1 MSVDVAGK
9 KIGFALT
16 GSHCT
21 LEQVLPEMKRLVDLG
36 AEVQP
41 ILSEAV
47 QTYKTR
53 FGTPQKWREEV
64 TKITGNKPWT
74 SISEVEPIGPR
85 ELLDILIVAPCTGNT
100 IAKIV
105 NGITD
110 TTVVMAVKAHLRNSR
125 ATVLAVATND
135 ALGNNAAN
143 IGKALNIPN
152 LYLVPLGQDNPTE
165 KPNSLV
171 ARMDLVVETT
181 QYALEGKQLQPVII
195 EYKGI

>member
-1 MSVDVAGK
+1 MDFTGK
-9 KIGFALT
+9 KVGFALT

-21 LEQVLPEMKRLVDLG
+21 LEEVLPEVERLVDLG

-41 ILSEAV
+41 ILSETV
-47 QTYKTR
+47 QTHETR
-53 FGTPQKWREEV
+53 FGTPQKWRERLIS
-64 TKITGNKPWT
+64 ITGNKPWT
-74 SISEVEPIGPR
+74 SIPEVEPIGPR
-85 ELLDILIVAPCTGNT
+85 KLLDVLIVAPCTGNT

-125 ATVLAVATND
+125 AIVLSVATND

-152 LYLVPLGQDNPTE
+152 LYLVPLGQDNPIE

-171 ARMDLVVETT
+171 ARMDLIVETT
-181 QYALEGKQLQPVII
+181 QYALESKQLQPVII

>member
-1 MSVDVAGK
+1 MDFAGK

-21 LEQVLPEMKRLVDLG
+21 LEQVLPEMKRLVNLG

-41 ILSEAV
+41 ILSETV
-47 QTYKTR
+47 QTYGTR
-53 FGTPQKWREEV
+53 FGKPQKWRERV
-64 TKITGNKPWT
+64 IAITGNKPWT
-74 SISEVEPIGPR
+74 SIPEVEPVGPKK
-85 ELLDILIVAPCTGNT
+85 LLDVLIVAPCTGNT

-171 ARMDLVVETT
+171 ARMDLIVETT
-181 QYALEGKQLQPVII
+181 QYALESKQLQPVII

>member
-1 MSVDVAGK
+1 MDVAGK

>member
-1 MSVDVAGK
+1 MVDFAGK

-21 LEQVLPEMKRLVDLG
+21 LEQVLPEMKRLVNLG

-41 ILSEAV
+41 ILSETV
-47 QTYKTR
+47 QTYGTR
-53 FGTPQKWREEV
+53 FGKPQKWRERV
-64 TKITGNKPWT
+64 IAITGNKPWT
-74 SISEVEPIGPR
+74 SIPEVEPVGPKK
-85 ELLDILIVAPCTGNT
+85 LLDVLIVAPCTGNT

-171 ARMDLVVETT
+171 ARMDLIVETT
-181 QYALEGKQLQPVII
+181 QYALESKQLQPVII